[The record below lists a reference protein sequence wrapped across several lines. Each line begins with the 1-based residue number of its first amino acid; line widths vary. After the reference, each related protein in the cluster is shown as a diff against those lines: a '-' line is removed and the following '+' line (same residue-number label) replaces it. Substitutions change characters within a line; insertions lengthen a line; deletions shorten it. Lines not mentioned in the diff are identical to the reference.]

1 MKRLSIKIHN
11 LEELV
16 ELNKIIERSKYESLN
31 IDIGLDESYMVDGRS
46 IIGLINV
53 FGQNMVMI
61 VYGDELLEEEF
72 IEDVSKSLTIEDI
85 ISKDN

>member
-16 ELNKIIERSKYESLN
+16 ELNKIIERSKYGSLN
-31 IDIGLDESYMVDGRS
+31 IDVGLDESYMVDGRS

>member
-31 IDIGLDESYMVDGRS
+31 IDVGLDESYMVDGRS
-46 IIGLINV
+46 ILGLINV

-72 IEDVSKSLTIEDI
+72 IEDVSNSLTIEYI
-85 ISKDN
+85 IFER